1 MDMYYGSHGYNG
13 NGYNYK
19 VSIPVSEKQEWSKD
33 EDAFRSHEGICYTDS
48 NGNGY
53 TYDDLMAYMR
63 SPEGTEKLF
72 EELHGRAPEK
82 ELKANSW
89 DFWQC
94 KRCGAWHYFPV
105 SMFKRKDR
113 TPCEF
118 CTPLRTNGKIRLVK
132 DPYEDDRR
140 FYKGRNTS
148 FQPGLTTLTGCN
160 GIGKST
166 LVKNITDELK
176 SRGTP
181 YFLFDNL
188 GESGGEKNAFRM
200 INEAIS
206 SRNGAEEFFSG
217 LSVLSLSEGEK
228 IITSLNRF
236 MKGCATAINET
247 SVGYGELWLLFDAV
261 DSGLSAD
268 FIEDF
273 KDMLRNLYKDI
284 MQAHPLMQ
292 VYILVTSN
300 SYETCH
306 GTAVYSV
313 AKNRYVNIRTYEA
326 FVKETRASREYKV
339 QRDHIFA
346 VKEEIARRPYTFT
359 CDEKL
364 LDDWSSYR
372 SDDKKA
378 VDAAV
383 MELEGFKLVVCVKAH
398 GKELQLFRKRED
410 VEYTM
415 LPCRDADIDTY
426 SYVKKLEREMH
437 EYLCERVYK
446 EEMKKKM

>member
-1 MDMYYGSHGYNG
+1 ME
-13 NGYNYK
+13 YNYK
-19 VSIPVSEKQEWSKD
+19 VSTSVSEKQEWSKD
-33 EDAFRSHEGICYTDS
+33 EDAFKSHEGICYTDS

-53 TYDDLMAYMR
+53 AYDDLMSYMR
-63 SPEGTEKLF
+63 SPEGTKKLF

-94 KRCGAWHYFPV
+94 KRCGAWHHFHV
-105 SMFKRKDR
+105 SMVKKKSR

-132 DPYEDDRR
+132 DPYEDDRT
-140 FYKGRNTS
+140 FYNGRYAS
-148 FQPGLTTLTGCN
+148 FRTGLTTITGCN
-160 GIGKST
+160 GIGKTT
-166 LVKNITDELK
+166 LVQNIVDELK
-176 SRGTP
+176 GRGTP

-200 INEAIS
+200 LNEALS

-217 LSVLSLSEGEK
+217 LNMFSLSEGEK

-236 MKGCATAINET
+236 MNGCATAISET
-247 SVGYGELWLLFDAV
+247 SVGYGELWFLFDAV

-306 GTAVYSV
+306 GTSVYSV

-339 QRDHIFA
+339 QRDHVFVA
-346 VKEEIARRPYTFT
+346 KEEIAKRPYTFV
-359 CDEKL
+359 CDEDL
-364 LDDWSSYR
+364 LQDWPFNHEENET
-372 SDDKKA
+372 A
-378 VDAAV
+378 EAAV
-383 MELEGFKLVVCVKAH
+383 MELENFRLVVCP
-398 GKELQLFRKRED
+398 GDYGNELRLYRKSED
-410 VEYTM
+410 GEYTM
-415 LPCRDADIDTY
+415 LSCKDAEIDSY
-426 SYVKKLEREMH
+426 SYAKRLKQEMH

-446 EEMKKKM
+446 EEMKKKK